1 MKSVVLN
8 NPITVGG
15 HGFES
20 WDPKRMKQVDC
31 IKVGDV
37 LYFIPIVYAG
47 DVAKRDLEGAKAV
60 HIMNVKEWAPS
71 VADLPEA
78 IVRLVTDAK
87 VAPIGGKK

>member
-1 MKSVVLN
+1 MKSVVLQ

-15 HGFES
+15 HAFES
-20 WDPKRMKQVDC
+20 WDPKRLKHVDC

-37 LYFIPIVYAG
+37 LYFIPVLYAG
-47 DVAKRDLEGAKAV
+47 DVARRDLENAKAV
-60 HIMNVKEWAPS
+60 HIVNVKEWAPS

-87 VAPIGGKK
+87 VAAIGGKK